1 MDENIIIKNTI
12 GFNDLENQFQKTVL
26 SRKNQIIFISFV
38 LFLFIYALLSL
49 LVNLSHVVSNLKKEN
64 TITISRI
71 EFLDSIEKK
80 DISSKSVFSSNFAS
94 SINSSANKN
103 SLKIDRTLPLSKNEI
118 SIWINESNFI
128 DLFNRLLEIN
138 NNGIEITKM
147 NVRRLSKETV
157 SAQLTFKS

>member
-1 MDENIIIKNTI
+1 
-12 GFNDLENQFQKTVL
+12 
-26 SRKNQIIFISFV
+26 
-38 LFLFIYALLSL
+38 L

-94 SINSSANKN
+94 SINSSAKKN
-103 SLKIDRTLPLSKNEI
+103 ALKIDRTLPLSNNEI

-128 DLFNRLLEIN
+128 DLFNWLLEIN

-157 SAQLTFKS
+157 SAQLTFK